1 MYQFWRTKSAKLTGA
16 LLALA
21 LVVSSLGIAS
31 ASPVIDEDLEIGD
44 KIWFRDREGTIGAG
58 EYGVVKLPATSA
70 TPDLFRTFCVERN
83 ESLDFSDKGFI
94 VSKIS
99 DETSSGK
106 ELDPRAA
113 FLYWHFRQGTL
124 AGYNYVANSAAHI
137 LSANGLQAALWLIQK
152 ESGYTSTS
160 STTFKSLHNDIETK
174 AIDFVKAATAAVE
187 SGEWKG
193 LGLVRVAQ
201 IVWTDR
207 YTVDKY
213 GKKKYTHKERN
224 KDPGQDVLILIPE
237 PASIVFWL
245 TAGSMAGVGAVIRRR
260 REALAV

>member
-21 LVVSSLGIAS
+21 LVVSGFGIAQ
-31 ASPVIDEDLEIGD
+31 ANPVLDEDLEVGD
-44 KIWFRDREGTIGAG
+44 KVWFRDREGNIGGG
-58 EYGVVKLPATSA
+58 EYGTVKLPATNS

-83 ESLDFSDKGFI
+83 QSLDFSDKGFF
-94 VSKIS
+94 VSAIS
-99 DETSSGK
+99 DHTSSGK
-106 ELDPRAA
+106 ALDPMAA
-113 FLYWHFRQGTL
+113 FLYWHFRMGTL
-124 AGYNYVANSAAHI
+124 AGYSYGNNTAAHI

-152 ESGYTSTS
+152 ESGYTSYSS
-160 STTFKSLHNDIETK
+160 STFKGLNDDIEAK
-174 AIDFVKAATAAVE
+174 AKVFVDLAKSKVLDGTWT
-187 SGEWKG
+187 GI
-193 LGLVRVAQ
+193 GLVRVAQ
-201 IVWTDR
+201 IVWSDR

-213 GKKKYTHKERN
+213 GKKKYSHRKG
-224 KDPGQDVLILIPE
+224 DPAQDVLILIPE